1 MKAIMFSGQGAQK
14 VGMGKEFYDNFAI
27 CRKTFDEASEA
38 FGMDMAKLCFEEK
51 ELLNQTEY
59 AQPALLTVGMAAYR
73 LLEEHG
79 IKPDVLMGLSLGEYT
94 ALTASGAFNFA
105 DAVRLV
111 HKRGKIMTQYA
122 KEGGMLAAIGVD
134 TDVLEDICRKV
145 TNDTG
150 FVACA
155 NFNTPEQ
162 TVLAG
167 EHAAL
172 DACVPHIKA
181 VGGKAMPLKVTGPFH
196 TPLMAEAA
204 EKFVLELM
212 RLSVKEPARPIISNV
227 DGELFNIENYIDA
240 LSRHMTSPVRWTQC
254 VEKAKLMGVDTF
266 IELGSGRTL
275 VNFVKKIDGEAKTF
289 AVESIEDLEG
299 LCERT

>member
-14 VGMGKEFYDNFAI
+14 VGMGKEFYDNFAV
-27 CRKTFDEASEA
+27 CRRTFEEASEA
-38 FGMDMAKLCFEEK
+38 LGMDMAKLCFEEK

-59 AQPALLTVGMAAYR
+59 AQPALLTAGISAYR
-73 LLEEHG
+73 LLAERRFV
-79 IKPDVLMGLSLGEYT
+79 PDALMGLSLGEYT
-94 ALTASGAFNFA
+94 ALTAAGVFNFA

-134 TDVLEDICRKV
+134 RDALEDICRKV
-145 TNDTG
+145 ADAG

-172 DACVPHIKA
+172 DACVPLIKTA
-181 VGGKAMPLKVTGPFH
+181 GGKAMPLKVAGPFH
-196 TPLMAEAA
+196 TPMMAEAA
-204 EKFVLELM
+204 EKFSLELEQ
-212 RLSVKEPARPIISNV
+212 LSVKKAVLPVISNV
-227 DGELFNIENYIDA
+227 DAEPFPVDEYVDTLTK
-240 LSRHMTSPVRWTQC
+240 HMMSPVRWTGC
-254 VEKAKLMGVDTF
+254 VEKAKSTGADTF
-266 IELGSGRTL
+266 VELGCGKTL
-275 VNFVKKIDGEAKTF
+275 VNFVKKIDGGAKTF

-299 LCERT
+299 IV